1 MNPKHLKLQ
10 NRCIE
15 CCLRTE
21 GFFCGFSPESLAL
34 FERVKITNAY
44 SPGSMLF
51 IEGQPASGVYM
62 LCSGRV
68 KLYTCSRNGK
78 VVILHIAKAG
88 ELLGLSAVVSKSN
101 YEVSA
106 EVIEPCQVNYVRDSD
121 FLRLMENNSDIAM
134 SAVRHLCG
142 QYKDAY
148 HQIRSFALSN
158 SVSDKLSN
166 LMLEWCGSGKL
177 DGPIEIKMRFT
188 HEEVAEMIGTSRETV
203 TRLLKDFKDRN
214 LITLKGSNLHIHDP
228 KLLSA
233 QIGRPR
239 GSRSWSDN
247 RHDEM

>member
-1 MNPKHLKLQ
+1 MTPNYFKLQ
-10 NRCIE
+10 NKCLE

-21 GFFCGFSPESLAL
+21 GFFCGFSSESLAL

-51 IEGQPASGVYM
+51 IEGQPANGVYM
-62 LCSGRV
+62 LCRGRA
-68 KLYTCSRNGK
+68 KLYTCSQNGK

-88 ELLGLSAVVSKSN
+88 ELLGLSAVVSESN

-106 EVIEPCQVNYVRDSD
+106 EVIEPCQVNYVRDAD
-121 FLRLMENNSDIAM
+121 FLRLMEKNSDIAM

-142 QYKDAY
+142 QYQNAY
-148 HQIRSFALSN
+148 HQIRSFALSS

-166 LMLEWCGSGKL
+166 LMLEWCGSDKL
-177 DGPIEIKMRFT
+177 DGPIQIKMSFT

-214 LITLKGSNLHIHDP
+214 LITLKGSNLYIHDP
-228 KLLSA
+228 RLLSA

-239 GSRSWSDN
+239 GSRSWRDDG
-247 RHDEM
+247 HYEM